1 MSTLSPKQWFKF
13 TVCTVVVVYLLST
26 FNLLDSDQHKYYQD
40 DSTSASAMMLMH
52 FSPVDYD
59 YVTPPTPPESFLIPE
74 NRSNQTLTG
83 LTGTSLDTSDN
94 DSDNN
99 TGECRITSQVRVIL
113 SKPFW
118 TMLALDQ
125 HGNIFREGGD
135 DFHVTFTE
143 SSSSSSSSPISSFKS
158 PEPEIAVAFVSDLE
172 NGSYRLEFV
181 GTSPSQLPANSIT
194 STLLPANQSETI
206 LTTSAGTTGILT
218 VQILNKWRCS
228 SRNHQQFLAIDQLL
242 RHDSQK
248 QQRQRAAS
256 AHPTILT
263 YTKQDVPMP
272 PILGL

>member
-40 DSTSASAMMLMH
+40 DSTIDSSAMMLMH

-59 YVTPPTPPESFLIPE
+59 YVSPPSPPESFLIPE
-74 NRSNQTLTG
+74 NRNNVTLTDP
-83 LTGTSLDTSDN
+83 TYASFKDN
-94 DSDNN
+94 DDSN
-99 TGECRITSQVRVIL
+99 TECRITSQVRVII

-118 TMLALDQ
+118 TMLAIDQ
-125 HGNIFREGGD
+125 HGNNFREGGD

-143 SSSSSSSSPISSFKS
+143 STSSLPVSPLLS
-158 PEPEIAVAFVSDLE
+158 EPEIAVAFVSDQE

-181 GTSPSQLPANSIT
+181 GTSPLPPQTTEMLLQPNSST

-206 LTTSAGTTGILT
+206 PTTPSAGTGILT
-218 VQILNKWRCS
+218 VQILRKWRCN

-248 QQRQRAAS
+248 QRQRAAS

-263 YTKQDVPMP
+263 FTKEDVPMP